1 MTASLPPRHAQ
12 CLSTASAP
20 SVCAGLPASAGSPP
34 AASPAG
40 PLPQETP
47 ARRLARFYETL
58 APASLAGLDAL
69 YAADARFKDPFNEVT
84 GTAAIRRIFAH
95 MFATTGAPR
104 FVVTECI
111 EQGGQAML
119 GWEFHFVL
127 RGRALTVSGVTH
139 LRFDADGRVTL
150 HRDYWDAA
158 EELYEKL
165 PLIGGVMRGL
175 RRRLSAS

>member
-1 MTASLPPRHAQ
+1 M
-12 CLSTASAP
+12 
-20 SVCAGLPASAGSPP
+20 PANAGSPP
-34 AASPAG
+34 EPSPAR

-47 ARRLARFYETL
+47 AQRLARFYETL
-58 APASLAGLDAL
+58 TPASLAALDAL
-69 YAADARFKDPFNEVT
+69 YAPEARFKDPFNEVV

-95 MFATTGAPR
+95 MFATTDAPR
-104 FVVTECI
+104 FKVTERI

-127 RGRALTVSGVTH
+127 RGRALTVRGVTQ

-165 PLIGGVMRGL
+165 PLIGGVMRAL
-175 RRRLSAS
+175 RRRLSAR